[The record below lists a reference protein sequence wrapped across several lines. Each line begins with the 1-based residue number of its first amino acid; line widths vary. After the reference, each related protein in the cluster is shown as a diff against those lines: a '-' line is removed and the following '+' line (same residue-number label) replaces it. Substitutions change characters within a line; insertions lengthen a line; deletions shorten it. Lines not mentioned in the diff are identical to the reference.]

1 MKTLRN
7 VISEESKDERHRH
20 NLINIHITVL
30 GWIVEFIGALS
41 VLLGTFIFGQGSAY
55 VTFSLQTLT
64 IIIYFNILP
73 CVFLINDVNVLTNI
87 AATEYYLRVLKFFNW
102 HRNDGDEETYED
114 QEEKNSDR
122 AKVDEGKDHKHVK
135 QIRKDEKNQPNEYES
150 RSITIKHN
158 CRDQK
163 DS

>member
-1 MKTLRN
+1 MPQKWCERVWTKF
-7 VISEESKDERHRH
+7 SE
-20 NLINIHITVL
+20 NIFCL
-30 GWIVEFIGALS
+30 
-41 VLLGTFIFGQGSAY
+41 
-55 VTFSLQTLT
+55 
-64 IIIYFNILP
+64 YFNILP

-135 QIRKDEKNQPNEYES
+135 QIKKGW
-150 RSITIKHN
+150 
-158 CRDQK
+158 
-163 DS
+163 